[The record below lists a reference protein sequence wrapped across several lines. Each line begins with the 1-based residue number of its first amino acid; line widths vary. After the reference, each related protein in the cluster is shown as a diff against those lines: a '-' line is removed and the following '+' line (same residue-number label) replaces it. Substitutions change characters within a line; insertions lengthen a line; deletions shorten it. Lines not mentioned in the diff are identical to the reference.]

1 MASQQ
6 EVNKEL
12 VLRMY
17 EEVWNRKNLDFINE
31 AVSTEFKD
39 HPPKRFFE
47 VPIRG
52 RESLHEAAV
61 GFHAGIPDFHDR
73 AIEIVAEG
81 DRVVYLGEI
90 TGTHT
95 GTLFGVPPTGKP
107 IKVLGINYFRMEDG
121 KVAERWG
128 IFDVMGMMQQ
138 IGILPSP
145 GAEGR

>member
-1 MASQQ
+1 MTSQEQ
-6 EVNKEL
+6 ANKEI
-12 VLRMY
+12 VLQMY
-17 EEVWNRKNLDFINE
+17 EEVWNRKNLDFVNE
-31 AVSTEFKD
+31 AVSPDFKD

-52 RESLHEAAV
+52 REALYEAAV

-73 AIEIVAEG
+73 MIEIVAEG

-95 GTLFGVPPTGKP
+95 GTLFGVPASGKSVK
-107 IKVLGINYFRMEDG
+107 ILGINYFRLEDG
-121 KVAERWG
+121 KVVERWG

-138 IGILPSP
+138 IGMIPSP
-145 GAEGR
+145 SANGH